1 MEQTI
6 DQAKLDRITEQ
17 ILKQIDNGN
26 GFSQE
31 GAFNL
36 RHNGVALCHGDSEH
50 IKIRKKEDKP
60 GIDVYIDAETKGEQV
75 HIPVVVDASGMT
87 DIVYNDFYIAD
98 GADVTIVAG
107 CGIHNSGC
115 NESRH
120 DGIHSFHVGKGANVR
135 YEEKHYGEGEGTGA
149 KVLNPVT
156 KIYMEEDSVFTLD
169 TAQIKGVDSTL
180 RETDVHL
187 GAGAKLYVLEKLMTH
202 DQQTAESN
210 MEVDLDEEG
219 SSAQIIS
226 RSVTKGTSKQIF
238 HPKAVGNAKCHA
250 HVQCDS
256 IIMDHA
262 EVSSIPEINARHL
275 DAAIIHEAAI
285 GRINDEQLIK
295 LRTLGMTE
303 EEAEGVIIENF
314 LN

>member
-1 MEQTI
+1 M
-6 DQAKLDRITEQ
+6 AVLDRVTEG
-17 ILKQIDNGN
+17 ILKQIDEK
-26 GFSQE
+26 GFEQK
-31 GAFNL
+31 GAYNL
-36 RHNGVALCHGDSEH
+36 RYNGVSLCHGDSEH
-50 IKIRKKEDKP
+50 VKIKRKEDKQ
-60 GIDVYIDAETKGEQV
+60 GVDVYISKDAQGETI
-75 HIPVVVDASGMT
+75 HIPVVVAQSGVV
-87 DIVYNDFYIAD
+87 DIVYNDFHIEA

-120 DGIHSFHVGKGANVR
+120 DGIHAFYVGEGANVR

-156 KIYMEEDSVFTLD
+156 KIYQEANSVFTLD
-169 TAQIKGVDSTL
+169 SVQIKGVDSTA
-180 RETDVHL
+180 RETEIVL
-187 GAGAKLYVLEKLMTH
+187 GEGAKLFVVEKLMTH
-202 DQQTAESN
+202 DNQIAESN
-210 MEVDLDEEG
+210 MDVLLNGEG

-226 RSVTKGTSKQIF
+226 RSVAKGTSKQVF
-238 HPKAVGNAKCHA
+238 HPKAIGNTKCSA

-256 IIMDHA
+256 IIMEHA
-262 EVSSIPEINARHL
+262 QVCSIPEIDAKHL

-295 LRTLGMTE
+295 LRTLGLTE
-303 EEAEGVIIENF
+303 EEAEAIIIENF

>member
-1 MEQTI
+1 MAEL
-6 DQAKLDRITEQ
+6 DQITKQ
-17 ILKQIDNGN
+17 VLAQIDGA
-26 GFSQE
+26 GFQQK

-36 RHNGVALCHGDSEH
+36 RHNGIALCHGDSEH
-50 IKIRKKEDKP
+50 IKIKKKTDKQ
-60 GIDVYIDAETKGEQV
+60 GIDVYIDGNTQGEQV

-87 DIVYNDFYIAD
+87 DIVYNDFYIEE

-120 DGIHSFHVGKGANVR
+120 DGIHAFHVGKGANVR

-149 KVLNPVT
+149 RVLNPVT

-169 TAQIKGVDSTL
+169 TVQIKGVDSTK
-180 RETDVHL
+180 RETDVYL

-202 DQQTAESN
+202 DAQMAESN
-210 MEVDLDEEG
+210 MEVQMNGED
-219 SSAQIIS
+219 STAQIIS
-226 RSVTKGTSKQIF
+226 RSVAKGTSKQVF

-250 HVQCDS
+250 HIQCDS
-256 IIMDHA
+256 IIMDQA
-262 EVSSIPEINARHL
+262 EVCSIPEI
-275 DAAIIHEAAI
+275 DAKHVDAGIIHEAAI
-285 GRINDEQLIK
+285 GRINDEQVTK
-295 LRTLGMTE
+295 LRTLGMTA